1 MTIEQA
7 LKTLDTLAA
16 VYKGTR
22 DEHVALS
29 QALSV
34 LSEAVKPKEDKPE

>member
-1 MTIEQA
+1 MSVEQA
-7 LKTLDTLAA
+7 LKLIDNLIS

-22 DEHVALS
+22 DEHTALN

-34 LSEAVKPKEDKPE
+34 LQEAVKPKEDKSE